1 MNRVLVTGAA
11 GFIGRHVLAELL
23 ESADWD
29 VVATS
34 WSGRDHRDVP
44 AHDRLMW
51 VHANLATCDPAK
63 LARVTGEVQYV
74 INLAA
79 STDAAHSVD
88 NPVATVQNNVAL
100 MALLLEY
107 ARLQPGLERFVQVSS
122 AEVFGVSATPFTERS
137 PICPLSPY
145 AASKA
150 AQDAV
155 ALAYRASYGLPVIVS
170 HTANVFGEGQPAG
183 KFLPAVVRRVLA
195 GQPVDVAP
203 GWRRFIHAR
212 DCAAAWV
219 WLLRNAPSWW
229 ERCNVAGEVESD
241 HAGFVQAILYA
252 MRGHLPAEVTLRA
265 MEGVRA
271 GQDGT
276 VVLDGSRLAA
286 AGWRHPLGLRA
297 GVGRAV
303 AALLGEMEPV

>member
-1 MNRVLVTGAA
+1 MTRVLVTGAA
-11 GFIGRHVLAELL
+11 GFIGRHVVNFLL
-23 ESADWD
+23 SGADWD
-29 VVATS
+29 VVAVARTEGS
-34 WSGRDHRDVP
+34 HEDVRVS
-44 AHDRLMW
+44 DRLTW

-63 LARVTGEVQYV
+63 LARVTGEVRYV

-79 STDAAHSVD
+79 AADAAHSLA
-88 NPVATVQNNVAL
+88 NPVAVVKNNVAL
-100 MALLLEY
+100 TSLLLEY

-137 PICPLSPY
+137 PIDPLSPY

-155 ALAYRASYGLPVIVS
+155 ALAARAAYGLPVIVS
-170 HTANVFGEGQPAG
+170 HTANVFGEGQPSG
-183 KFLPAVVRRVLA
+183 KFLPAVVRRVLT

-212 DCAAAWV
+212 DCAAAWA
-219 WLLRNAPSWW
+219 WMLRNAPSWW
-229 ERCNVAGEVESD
+229 ERCNVAGDVESD
-241 HAGFVQAILYA
+241 HAGFVQAILHA
-252 MRGHLPAEVTLRA
+252 MRGHLPTEVTLRA

-286 AGWRHPLGLRA
+286 AGWRHPLGLEA
-297 GVGRAV
+297 GVERAV
-303 AALLGEMEPV
+303 AALLGEMEPA